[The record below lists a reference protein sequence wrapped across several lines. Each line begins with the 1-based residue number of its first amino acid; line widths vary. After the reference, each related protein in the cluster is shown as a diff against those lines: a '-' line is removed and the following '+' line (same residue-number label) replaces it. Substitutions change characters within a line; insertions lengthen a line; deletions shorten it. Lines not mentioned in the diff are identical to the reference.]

1 MRTCKCGVSLEDICH
16 GKQIGCANCYSVFRE
31 EIIASIQPV
40 QLRDAHEGK
49 QPSKLWK
56 LEVNKLQRRMDR
68 AVERDEF
75 EKAADIKAQIQSITQ
90 RHQRSD

>member
-1 MRTCKCGVSLEDICH
+1 MRTCKCGVALEDLVN
-16 GKQIGCANCYSVFRE
+16 GKRIGCANCYNVFRE
-31 EIIASIQPV
+31 EILASIKPV

-56 LEVNKLQRRMDR
+56 MEVDKLQKRMDR

-75 EKAADIKAQIQSITQ
+75 ERAAEIKAQIQSITQ
-90 RHQRSD
+90 QRQCST